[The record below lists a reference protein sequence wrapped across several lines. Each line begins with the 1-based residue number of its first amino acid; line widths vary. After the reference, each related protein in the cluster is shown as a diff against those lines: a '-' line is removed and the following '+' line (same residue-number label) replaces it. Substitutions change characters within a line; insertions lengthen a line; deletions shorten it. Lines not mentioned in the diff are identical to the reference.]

1 MKKLFSIFVAFAIVC
16 CLAGCGAHITS
27 ISLPEELKV
36 NVGETVDAIA
46 TFAADKEDISAEE
59 LAKKAAELELVW
71 ASSDDAVATVD
82 AGGVITGVSGG
93 NTTVTVATADG
104 TMSATVKIVV
114 NVPLEAIEAEDVVLN
129 TLSDDAIVNYT
140 LVPENAMV
148 ENVTIS
154 IADESIAVVSDGKVT
169 PVAAGQTEL
178 TITCGEI
185 AKTVAVKVLQAPVE
199 LSAEEINLTV
209 GETADITVNT
219 GLDTEPEV
227 GTDYI
232 FASSDEEVATV
243 DEDGV
248 VTAVAVGEA
257 EVTVTNELG
266 QRCVVSVT
274 ASAPAPVRKPSNSG
288 STGGTQAPT
297 QGTGTGAQVPA
308 STPVEAPAPTPAPTP
323 APAEP
328 VAPSTPV
335 CEFCG
340 GPHNKLDCPNLSR
353 SPEVDPSTAPDPSE
367 IFGGE

>member
-1 MKKLFSIFVAFAIVC
+1 MKKKLLALITVLAVML
-16 CLAGCGAHITS
+16 CLAGCGVNITS
-27 ISLPEELKV
+27 ISLPESLTV
-36 NVGETVDAIA
+36 NVGETVDAVA
-46 TFAADKEDISAEE
+46 TFAADKDDVAADKLAE
-59 LAKKAAELELVW
+59 AASKLELTW
-71 ASSDDAVATVD
+71 TSADESVATVD
-82 AGGVITGVSGG
+82 ANGVVTGVAGG
-93 NTTVTVATADG
+93 ETAITVAAADG
-104 TMSATVKIVV
+104 LSATVKVSV
-114 NVPLEAIEAEDVVLN
+114 KVPLEGIEIEDIELT
-129 TLSDDAIVNYT
+129 TLDKDVEVEYT

-148 ENVTIS
+148 ESVEFG
-154 IADESIAVVSDGKVT
+154 IADEAIVTAKDGKITAVT
-169 PVAAGQTEL
+169 AGETEL
-178 TITCGEI
+178 TISCGEI

-248 VTAVAVGEA
+248 VTAVAAGEA

-340 GPHNKLDCPNLSR
+340 GPHNKLDCPNLSC
-353 SPEVDPSTAPDPSE
+353 SPDVDPSTAPE
-367 IFGGE
+367 IPGVVGD